1 MVIVQYHDIAL
12 ALVKTVLFCDCV
24 SLFPHT
30 CLCCV
35 VSVQEQED
43 PSNVCQFTR
52 SRGEQTSLKR
62 ARSFVTESV
71 ATFIFPHTRSRPPL
85 IPAMPTLPEEEE
97 DSPEELNSTS
107 SSPSIVSQT
116 IFLITSGYIHAVS
129 PNMNICIHCTLSFSV
144 FSIAFYG
151 IALLCLCQKQQ
162 HRDFIPQ
169 DFNWIAYHIYI
180 YI

>member
-1 MVIVQYHDIAL
+1 M
-12 ALVKTVLFCDCV
+12 
-24 SLFPHT
+24 
-30 CLCCV
+30 
-35 VSVQEQED
+35 SVQEQED

-62 ARSFVTESV
+62 ARSFATESV

-129 PNMNICIHCTLSFSV
+129 PNLNICV
-144 FSIAFYG
+144 SIALFPSPCS
-151 IALLCLCQKQQ
+151 ALLSMAMTLHCYAYAKNSNIEISY
-162 HRDFIPQ
+162 HRIS
-169 DFNWIAYHIYI
+169 IGLHTTSES
-180 YI
+180 